1 MPAPNASPGR
11 DRGSVGCNAH
21 LPTISPGVNELLYLA
36 IVCAALVKGGIAL
49 DLRPE
54 ELRDAVLGHGIPQ
67 DRPAGGS
74 GGGGARGQGGAE
86 ARLHIE
92 LPKPLA
98 AAQVGLNAGIGRAV
112 LVTAGGDGGQ
122 YPCAQRVTAVY
133 ALRRKG
139 MTVRQKLGERYQR
152 SEEHTSELQ

>member
-74 GGGGARGQGGAE
+74 GGGGARGQGGAD

-92 LPKPLA
+92 LPKTLA

-122 YPCAQRVTAVY
+122 YPCAQRVTAVQ
-133 ALRRKG
+133 RG
-139 MTVRQKLGERYQR
+139 FGEVEVGRFQPR
-152 SEEHTSELQ
+152 GDGTGNSW